1 MILML
6 LILRAGLVAAI
17 CQLAVLLMVTL
28 VVSYFQPHNLI
39 KPETVWITPD
49 KETLCIHYLHL
60 LTWSYLIFAIGF
72 SFSESRS
79 VSLSAQSFRRIMSR
93 QELEAV
99 ATQFGIP
106 AILLIGIALAPPDV
120 ILDIGH
126 RFVGVCLTRLGWAA
140 AMSVCVAFCGA
151 SAQAAYKAK
160 SQI

>member
-6 LILRAGLVAAI
+6 LTLRAGLVAAV
-17 CQLAVLLMVTL
+17 CQLAVLLTVTL
-28 VVSYFQPHNLI
+28 VVSYFEPHNLI
-39 KPETVWITPD
+39 RPETIWFASD
-49 KETLCIHYLHL
+49 EEKLCDHYLRL

-72 SFSESRS
+72 SFTNSRS
-79 VSLSAQSFRRIMSR
+79 VSLSAQRFRRKMSR

-106 AILLIGIALAPPDV
+106 AILLVGIALAPPDV

-126 RFVGVCLTRLGWAA
+126 RFAGDCLTRLVWAA